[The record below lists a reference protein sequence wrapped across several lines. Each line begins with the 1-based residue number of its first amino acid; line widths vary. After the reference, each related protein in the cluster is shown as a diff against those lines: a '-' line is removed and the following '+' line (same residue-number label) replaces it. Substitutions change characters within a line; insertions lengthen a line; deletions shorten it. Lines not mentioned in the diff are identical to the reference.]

1 MCKSKNFILLK
12 KYLHKLL
19 FVVFA
24 IFVANTS
31 VFPQVTHVQDTTKT
45 SSETLLQTDTT
56 QNITDSL
63 PTVPDSLHVDTIAI
77 PNFGKS
83 KHSKSKDFDVPVYYN
98 SDDSLLNDMKNR
110 KAFLYG
116 NAVVKYEDMTINAA
130 FIEVDLDK
138 KEVYAYG
145 RTDGDSIVGKPEFNQ
160 GDETFVADTIRYN
173 FNSKKGIIKNVTTV
187 YDGAYLIGGKTK
199 LHENKHIHM
208 THGKFTTC
216 DLPDPHFYFNLS
228 KAIVIPDDKIIS
240 GPANL
245 VVEDVPT
252 PIGIPFGFFPNK
264 KGGTSGIIIPEFG
277 DEENRGF
284 FLRNGG
290 YYWAIND
297 YVDLTVLGDIYSKG
311 SWGAGMI
318 MNYKLRYKFNGSL
331 SFKYNRN
338 LFGYRGLSNFSASN
352 QYALRWKFT
361 QDSKANPNSTF
372 SADVNM
378 SSSDYDKYNSYNVNN
393 YMTSTKQSSVSYS
406 YVFPNTPLSMSVALK
421 HSQNSNTGSIDLT
434 LPEFA
439 FNMSRIYPFKRK
451 KAVGKSRFYEKISIA
466 YTMNATNKIRT
477 NDADFFNIPYDS
489 ITNGIIHRIPINAS
503 FKLFKYTTLT
513 PSFNYNERW
522 YFKRFSKQWN
532 DSENLLETDYASTFA
547 RVWDYNASLSWSTTI
562 YGMFNF
568 RKGKVKALRHVFSPN
583 VSFSYVPDFGKEKY
597 KYYGTYSRVMYNNST
612 GQYDTVSN
620 MYSMFEGL
628 PYGTPN
634 KGGSGTV
641 NITLGNNLEM
651 KLRNLKDTT
660 KDNMKIKLLESF
672 NISTNYNI
680 FADSL
685 RWAPISITARTRIKV
700 VDISFNTTLD
710 PYAIAQNEYGTYQ
723 RINKALVKT
732 NGHLVRM
739 TIGYLTV
746 GFSLNSKAR
755 DKKIAEQQ
763 ESLYDII
770 YGYPN
775 SYVDF
780 NVPWNLRV
788 SYTFRYT
795 KPYNEMKIT
804 QTLNVS
810 GELNITKKWKIS
822 VATGYD
828 FEAKKMSPTTID
840 IYRDLHCWEMSLH
853 VVPFGQHKSYAF
865 QINVKA
871 SMLQDLKLN
880 KRRSWF
886 DNFYN

>member
-1 MCKSKNFILLK
+1 M
-12 KYLHKLL
+12 
-19 FVVFA
+19 
-24 IFVANTS
+24 ANTS

-63 PTVPDSLHVDTIAI
+63 PAVPDSLHVDTIAI

-378 SSSDYDKYNSYNVNN
+378 SSTDYDKYNSYNVNN

-641 NITLGNNLEM
+641 NINLGNNLEM

-795 KPYNEMKIT
+795 KPYDEMKIT

-871 SMLQDLKLN
+871 S
-880 KRRSWF
+880 
-886 DNFYN
+886 

>member
-31 VFPQVTHVQDTTKT
+31 VFPQVTYVQDTTKT

-63 PTVPDSLHVDTIAI
+63 PAVPDSLHVDTIAI

-378 SSSDYDKYNSYNVNN
+378 SSTDYDKYNSYNVNN

-795 KPYNEMKIT
+795 KPYDEMKIT

>member
-45 SSETLLQTDTT
+45 SSETLLQTDTA

-63 PTVPDSLHVDTIAI
+63 PAVPDSLHVDTIAI
-77 PNFGKS
+77 PNLGKS

-378 SSSDYDKYNSYNVNN
+378 SSTDYDKYNSYNVNN

-795 KPYNEMKIT
+795 KPYDEMKIT

>member
-19 FVVFA
+19 FVVSA

-31 VFPQVTHVQDTTKT
+31 VFPQVTYVQDTTKT
-45 SSETLLQTDTT
+45 SSETLLQTDTA

-63 PTVPDSLHVDTIAI
+63 PAVPDSLHVDTIAI
-77 PNFGKS
+77 PNLGKS

-331 SFKYNRN
+331 SIKYNRN

-378 SSSDYDKYNSYNVNN
+378 SSTDYDKYNSYNVNN

-795 KPYNEMKIT
+795 KPYDEMKIT

>member
-45 SSETLLQTDTT
+45 SSETLLQTDTA

-63 PTVPDSLHVDTIAI
+63 PAVPDSLHVDTIAI

-378 SSSDYDKYNSYNVNN
+378 SSTDYDKYNSYNVNN

-651 KLRNLKDTT
+651 KLRNQKDTT

-795 KPYNEMKIT
+795 KPYDEMKIT

>member
-19 FVVFA
+19 FVVSA

-63 PTVPDSLHVDTIAI
+63 PAVPDSLHVDTIAI

-378 SSSDYDKYNSYNVNN
+378 SSTDYDKYNSYNVNN

-795 KPYNEMKIT
+795 KPYDEMKIT

>member
-63 PTVPDSLHVDTIAI
+63 PAVPDSLHVDTIAI
-77 PNFGKS
+77 PNFGKG

-378 SSSDYDKYNSYNVNN
+378 SSTDYDKYNSYNVNN

-532 DSENLLETDYASTFA
+532 DSDNLLETDYASTFA

-641 NITLGNNLEM
+641 NINLGNNLEM

-795 KPYNEMKIT
+795 KPYDEMKIT

>member
-1 MCKSKNFILLK
+1 M
-12 KYLHKLL
+12 
-19 FVVFA
+19 
-24 IFVANTS
+24 
-31 VFPQVTHVQDTTKT
+31 FPQVTHVQDTTKT

-63 PTVPDSLHVDTIAI
+63 PAVPDSLHVDTIAI

-378 SSSDYDKYNSYNVNN
+378 SSTDYDKYNSYNVNN

-795 KPYNEMKIT
+795 KPYDEMKIT

>member
-1 MCKSKNFILLK
+1 M
-12 KYLHKLL
+12 
-19 FVVFA
+19 
-24 IFVANTS
+24 ANTS

-63 PTVPDSLHVDTIAI
+63 PAVPDSLHVDTIAI

-378 SSSDYDKYNSYNVNN
+378 SSTDYDKYNSYNVNN

-641 NITLGNNLEM
+641 NINLGNNLEM

-795 KPYNEMKIT
+795 KPYDEMKIT

>member
-56 QNITDSL
+56 QNIIDSL
-63 PTVPDSLHVDTIAI
+63 PAVPDSLHVDTIAI

-378 SSSDYDKYNSYNVNN
+378 SSTDYDKYNSYNVNN

-795 KPYNEMKIT
+795 KPYDEMKIT

>member
-361 QDSKANPNSTF
+361 QDSKANPNSR
-372 SADVNM
+372 SEEH
-378 SSSDYDKYNSYNVNN
+378 
-393 YMTSTKQSSVSYS
+393 TSELQS
-406 YVFPNTPLSMSVALK
+406 
-421 HSQNSNTGSIDLT
+421 
-434 LPEFA
+434 
-439 FNMSRIYPFKRK
+439 R
-451 KAVGKSRFYEKISIA
+451 
-466 YTMNATNKIRT
+466 
-477 NDADFFNIPYDS
+477 
-489 ITNGIIHRIPINAS
+489 
-503 FKLFKYTTLT
+503 
-513 PSFNYNERW
+513 
-522 YFKRFSKQWN
+522 
-532 DSENLLETDYASTFA
+532 
-547 RVWDYNASLSWSTTI
+547 
-562 YGMFNF
+562 
-568 RKGKVKALRHVFSPN
+568 
-583 VSFSYVPDFGKEKY
+583 
-597 KYYGTYSRVMYNNST
+597 
-612 GQYDTVSN
+612 
-620 MYSMFEGL
+620 
-628 PYGTPN
+628 
-634 KGGSGTV
+634 
-641 NITLGNNLEM
+641 
-651 KLRNLKDTT
+651 
-660 KDNMKIKLLESF
+660 
-672 NISTNYNI
+672 
-680 FADSL
+680 
-685 RWAPISITARTRIKV
+685 
-700 VDISFNTTLD
+700 
-710 PYAIAQNEYGTYQ
+710 
-723 RINKALVKT
+723 
-732 NGHLVRM
+732 
-739 TIGYLTV
+739 
-746 GFSLNSKAR
+746 
-755 DKKIAEQQ
+755 
-763 ESLYDII
+763 
-770 YGYPN
+770 
-775 SYVDF
+775 
-780 NVPWNLRV
+780 
-788 SYTFRYT
+788 
-795 KPYNEMKIT
+795 
-804 QTLNVS
+804 
-810 GELNITKKWKIS
+810 
-822 VATGYD
+822 
-828 FEAKKMSPTTID
+828 
-840 IYRDLHCWEMSLH
+840 
-853 VVPFGQHKSYAF
+853 
-865 QINVKA
+865 
-871 SMLQDLKLN
+871 
-880 KRRSWF
+880 
-886 DNFYN
+886 

>member
-1 MCKSKNFILLK
+1 MRKNKEFILLK
-12 KYLHKLL
+12 KYLSELL
-19 FVVFA
+19 FTFFAVLIANSAVF
-24 IFVANTS
+24 S
-31 VFPQVTHVQDTTKT
+31 QVTTDND
-45 SSETLLQTDTT
+45 SISALTDTIQLSAT
-56 QNITDSL
+56 NSISTN
-63 PTVPDSLHVDTIAI
+63 PDSLKVDTIAI
-77 PNFGKS
+77 PNFGHQ
-83 KHSKSKDFDVPVYYN
+83 KHGKSKDFDVPVYYN

-110 KAFLYG
+110 KAFLFG

-138 KEVYAYG
+138 NEVYAYG

-160 GDETFVADTIRYN
+160 GDETFNADTIRYN
-173 FNSKKGIIKNVTTV
+173 FKTKKGIIKNVTTV
-187 YDGAYLIGGKTK
+187 YDGAYLIGGRTK
-199 LHENKHIHM
+199 MHDNKHIHI
-208 THGKFTTC
+208 TKGKFTTC

-245 VVEDVPT
+245 VIEDIPT

-264 KGGTSGIIIPEFG
+264 KGSTSGLIIPEFG
-277 DEENRGF
+277 NEENRGF

-290 YYWAIND
+290 YYFAIND
-297 YVDLTVLGDIYSKG
+297 YVDLTLLGDIYSKG
-311 SWGAGMI
+311 SWGAGLI
-318 MNYKLRYKFNGSL
+318 TNYKLRYKFNGSL

-338 LFGYRGLSNFSASN
+338 LFGYRGLSNFSTSN
-352 QYALRWKFT
+352 QYAFRWKFT

-378 SSSDYDKYNSYNVNN
+378 SSTDYDKYNSYNVDN

-406 YVFPNTPLSMSVALK
+406 YIFPNSPFSMSVALK
-421 HSQNSNTGSIDLT
+421 HSQNSNNGNVDLT
-434 LPEFA
+434 LPELA

-451 KAVGKSRFYEKISIA
+451 KAIGKTRFYEKISIA
-466 YTMNATNKIRT
+466 YSMNATNKIST
-477 NDADFFNIPYDS
+477 TDSTFFNITYDNLS
-489 ITNGIIHRIPINAS
+489 NGVIHKIPISAS

-522 YFKRFSKQWN
+522 YFKRFTKEWN
-532 DSENLLETDYASTFA
+532 TAENIVETSYNPTFA
-547 RVWDYNASLSWSTTI
+547 RVWDYNTSLSWSTTI

-568 RKGKVKALRHVFSPN
+568 RKGKVKALRHVFSPS
-583 VSFSYVPDFGKEKY
+583 VSFSYVPDYGKEKY
-597 KYYGTYSRVMYNNST
+597 KYYGSYQKITYYNQAT
-612 GQYDTVSN
+612 GQYETVS
-620 MYSMFEGL
+620 YSMFEGL

-634 KGGSGTV
+634 KGGSGSV
-641 NITLGNNLEM
+641 NINLGNNLEM

-660 KDNMKIKLLESF
+660 KDNTKIKLLESF
-672 NISTNYNI
+672 NISTSYNI

-685 RWAPISITARTRIKV
+685 RWAPISITGRTRIKV
-700 VDISFNTTLD
+700 VDISFNTSLD
-710 PYAIAQNEYGTYQ
+710 PYAIAPNEYGNYQ
-723 RINKALVKT
+723 RINKALVKD
-732 NGHLVRM
+732 NGHLLRM
-739 TIGYLTV
+739 TIAYVTA

-755 DKKIAEQQ
+755 DKKIEEAQQ
-763 ESLYDII
+763 SMYDII

-795 KPYNEMKIT
+795 KPYNESTIT
-804 QTLNVS
+804 QTINMS

-822 VATGYD
+822 VSTGYD
-828 FEAKKMSPTTID
+828 IEAKKMSATTID

-871 SMLQDLKLN
+871 AMLQDLKLN

>member
-352 QYALRWKFT
+352 QYELRWKFT

-378 SSSDYDKYNSYNVNN
+378 SSTDYDKYNSYNVNN

-597 KYYGTYSRVMYNNST
+597 KYYGSYSRVMYNNST

-651 KLRNLKDTT
+651 KRRNLKDTT

-795 KPYNEMKIT
+795 KPYDEMKIT

>member
-31 VFPQVTHVQDTTKT
+31 VFPQVTLVQDTTKT

-63 PTVPDSLHVDTIAI
+63 PAVPDSLHVDTIAI

-795 KPYNEMKIT
+795 KPYDEMKIT

>member
-19 FVVFA
+19 FVVSA

-45 SSETLLQTDTT
+45 SSETLLQTDTA

-63 PTVPDSLHVDTIAI
+63 PAVPDSLHVDTIAI

-378 SSSDYDKYNSYNVNN
+378 SSTDYDKYNSYNVNN

-503 FKLFKYTTLT
+503 FKLFKYTSLT

-597 KYYGTYSRVMYNNST
+597 KYYGSYSRVMYNNST

-795 KPYNEMKIT
+795 KPYDEMKIT

>member
-1 MCKSKNFILLK
+1 M
-12 KYLHKLL
+12 
-19 FVVFA
+19 
-24 IFVANTS
+24 ANTS

-378 SSSDYDKYNSYNVNN
+378 SSTDYDKYNSYNVNN

-755 DKKIAEQQ
+755 DKKIA
-763 ESLYDII
+763 
-770 YGYPN
+770 
-775 SYVDF
+775 
-780 NVPWNLRV
+780 
-788 SYTFRYT
+788 
-795 KPYNEMKIT
+795 
-804 QTLNVS
+804 
-810 GELNITKKWKIS
+810 
-822 VATGYD
+822 
-828 FEAKKMSPTTID
+828 
-840 IYRDLHCWEMSLH
+840 
-853 VVPFGQHKSYAF
+853 
-865 QINVKA
+865 
-871 SMLQDLKLN
+871 
-880 KRRSWF
+880 
-886 DNFYN
+886 

>member
-1 MCKSKNFILLK
+1 MCKNKEFILLK

-31 VFPQVTHVQDTTKT
+31 VFPQVTHTQDTTNT
-45 SSETLLQTDTT
+45 PSETLQQTDTIP
-56 QNITDSL
+56 NITDSL
-63 PTVPDSLHVDTIAI
+63 PTVPDSLHVDTIAF
-77 PNFGKS
+77 PDLEKR

-173 FNSKKGIIKNVTTV
+173 FNTKKGIIKNVTTV

-352 QYALRWKFT
+352 QYALRWKFN

-378 SSSDYDKYNSYNVNN
+378 SSTDYDKYNSYNVNN

-489 ITNGIIHRIPINAS
+489 ITNGIVHRIPINAS

-562 YGMFNF
+562 YGMFSF
-568 RKGKVKALRHVFSPN
+568 RKGKVKALRHVFSPT

-597 KYYGTYSRVMYNNST
+597 KYYGSYSRVMYNNST

-634 KGGSGTV
+634 KGGSGSV
-641 NITLGNNLEM
+641 NINLGNNLEM
-651 KLRNLKDTT
+651 KLRNQKDTT
-660 KDNMKIKLLESF
+660 KDNTKIKLLESF

-685 RWAPISITARTRIKV
+685 RWAPISITGRTRIKV
-700 VDISFNTTLD
+700 IDISFNTSLD
-710 PYAIAQNEYGTYQ
+710 PYAIAQNEYGNYQ

-739 TIGYLTV
+739 TIGYITA

-795 KPYNEMKIT
+795 KPYDEAKIT
-804 QTLNVS
+804 QTLNLS

-828 FEAKKMSPTTID
+828 FEYKKMSPTTID

>member
-31 VFPQVTHVQDTTKT
+31 VFPQVTHVQDTTQT

-63 PTVPDSLHVDTIAI
+63 PAVPDSLHVDTIAI

-378 SSSDYDKYNSYNVNN
+378 SSTDYDKYNSYNVNN

-641 NITLGNNLEM
+641 NINLGNNLEM

-795 KPYNEMKIT
+795 KPYDEMKIT

>member
-795 KPYNEMKIT
+795 KPYDEMKIT

>member
-1 MCKSKNFILLK
+1 
-12 KYLHKLL
+12 
-19 FVVFA
+19 
-24 IFVANTS
+24 
-31 VFPQVTHVQDTTKT
+31 
-45 SSETLLQTDTT
+45 
-56 QNITDSL
+56 
-63 PTVPDSLHVDTIAI
+63 
-77 PNFGKS
+77 
-83 KHSKSKDFDVPVYYN
+83 
-98 SDDSLLNDMKNR
+98 MKNR

-795 KPYNEMKIT
+795 KPYDEMKIT

>member
-19 FVVFA
+19 FVVSA

-45 SSETLLQTDTT
+45 SSETLLQTDTA

-63 PTVPDSLHVDTIAI
+63 PAVPDSLHVDTIAI

-378 SSSDYDKYNSYNVNN
+378 SSTDYDKYNSYNVNN

-503 FKLFKYTTLT
+503 FKLFKYTSLT

-795 KPYNEMKIT
+795 KPYDEMKIT

>member
-352 QYALRWKFT
+352 QYELRWKFT

-378 SSSDYDKYNSYNVNN
+378 SSTDYDKYNSYNVNN

-597 KYYGTYSRVMYNNST
+597 KYYGSYSRVMYNNST

-795 KPYNEMKIT
+795 KPYDEMKIT

>member
-19 FVVFA
+19 FVVSA

-45 SSETLLQTDTT
+45 SSETLLQTDTA

-63 PTVPDSLHVDTIAI
+63 PAVPDSLHVDTIAI
-77 PNFGKS
+77 PNLGKS

-378 SSSDYDKYNSYNVNN
+378 SSTDYDKYNSYNVNN

-641 NITLGNNLEM
+641 NINLGNNLEM

-795 KPYNEMKIT
+795 KPYDEMKIT

>member
-1 MCKSKNFILLK
+1 M
-12 KYLHKLL
+12 
-19 FVVFA
+19 
-24 IFVANTS
+24 ANTS

-63 PTVPDSLHVDTIAI
+63 PAVPDSLHVDTIAI
-77 PNFGKS
+77 TNFGKS

-378 SSSDYDKYNSYNVNN
+378 SSTDYDKYNSYNVNN

-795 KPYNEMKIT
+795 KPYDEMKIT

>member
-31 VFPQVTHVQDTTKT
+31 VFPQVTYVQDTTKT

-63 PTVPDSLHVDTIAI
+63 PAVPDSLHVDTIAI

-208 THGKFTTC
+208 KHGKFTTC

-378 SSSDYDKYNSYNVNN
+378 SSTDYDKYNSYNVNN

-795 KPYNEMKIT
+795 KPYDEMKIT

>member
-1 MCKSKNFILLK
+1 M
-12 KYLHKLL
+12 HKLL
-19 FVVFA
+19 FTFFA
-24 IFVANTS
+24 IFIANS
-31 VFPQVTHVQDTTKT
+31 VVLSQVTPSQDSISTKPPKVE
-45 SSETLLQTDTT
+45 SSDSTPAV
-56 QNITDSL
+56 TDSIS
-63 PTVPDSLHVDTIAI
+63 TTSDSLKVDTIAFPDI
-77 PNFGKS
+77 KKQ
-83 KHSKSKDFDVPVYYN
+83 KHGKSKDFDVPVYYN
-98 SDDSLLNDMKNR
+98 SDDSLLNDMRNR

-173 FNSKKGIIKNVTTV
+173 FNSKKGIIKNVTTE

-199 LHENKHIHM
+199 LHENKHVHM

-245 VVEDVPT
+245 VIEDIPT

-264 KGGTSGIIIPEFG
+264 KGGTSGILIPEFG

-297 YVDLTVLGDIYSKG
+297 YVDLSLLGDIYSKG

-338 LFGYRGLSNFSASN
+338 IFGYRGLSNFSASN

-378 SSSDYDKYNSYNVNN
+378 SSTDYDKYNSYNVNN

-451 KAVGKSRFYEKISIA
+451 KSVGKSRFYEKISIA

-489 ITNGIIHRIPINAS
+489 ITNGIVHRIPINAS

-522 YFKRFSKQWN
+522 YFKRFTKQWN
-532 DSENLLETDYASTFA
+532 QSENLLETDYASTFA

-568 RKGKVKALRHVFSPN
+568 RKGKVKALRHVFSPS
-583 VSFSYVPDFGKEKY
+583 VSFNYVPDFGKEKY
-597 KYYGTYSRVMYNNST
+597 KYYGSYNRVMYNNST

-620 MYSMFEGL
+620 LYSMFEGL
-628 PYGTPN
+628 PYGTPS
-634 KGGSGTV
+634 KGGSGSV

-660 KDNMKIKLLESF
+660 KDNTKIKLLESF

-685 RWAPISITARTRIKV
+685 RWAPISITGRTRIKV
-700 VDISFNTTLD
+700 VDISFNTSLD

-723 RINKALVKT
+723 RINKALVKD

-739 TIGYLTV
+739 TIGYITA

-755 DKKIAEQQ
+755 DKKIEEAQQ
-763 ESLYDII
+763 SMYDII

-795 KPYNEMKIT
+795 KPYDEAKIT
-804 QTLNVS
+804 QTLNFS
-810 GELNITKKWKIS
+810 GELNITKKWKVS

>member
-19 FVVFA
+19 FVVSA

-63 PTVPDSLHVDTIAI
+63 PAVPDSLHVDTIAI
-77 PNFGKS
+77 PNLGKS

-378 SSSDYDKYNSYNVNN
+378 SSTDYDKYNSYNVNN

-583 VSFSYVPDFGKEKY
+583 VSFSYLPDFGKEKY

-795 KPYNEMKIT
+795 KPYDEMKIT

>member
-63 PTVPDSLHVDTIAI
+63 PAVPDSLHVDTIAI
-77 PNFGKS
+77 TNFGKS

-378 SSSDYDKYNSYNVNN
+378 SSTDYDKYNSYNVNN

-641 NITLGNNLEM
+641 NINLGNNLEM

-795 KPYNEMKIT
+795 KPYDEMKIT

>member
-63 PTVPDSLHVDTIAI
+63 PAVPDSLHVDTIAI
-77 PNFGKS
+77 TNFGKS

-378 SSSDYDKYNSYNVNN
+378 SSTDYDKYNSYNVNN

-406 YVFPNTPLSMSVALK
+406 YVFLSMSVALK

-795 KPYNEMKIT
+795 KPYDEMKIT

>member
-1 MCKSKNFILLK
+1 M
-12 KYLHKLL
+12 
-19 FVVFA
+19 
-24 IFVANTS
+24 ANTS

-378 SSSDYDKYNSYNVNN
+378 SSTDYDKYNSYNVNN

-641 NITLGNNLEM
+641 NINLGNNLEM

-795 KPYNEMKIT
+795 KPYDEMKIT

>member
-19 FVVFA
+19 FVVSA

-45 SSETLLQTDTT
+45 SLETLLQTDTT

-63 PTVPDSLHVDTIAI
+63 PAVPDSLHVDTIAI

-98 SDDSLLNDMKNR
+98 SDDSLLNDMKKR

>member
-1 MCKSKNFILLK
+1 M
-12 KYLHKLL
+12 YKLL
-19 FVVFA
+19 FLVFA
-24 IFVANTS
+24 ILAGNVS
-31 VFPQVTHVQDTTKT
+31 VFPQVTSVQDSSSVSTDFLQQPDST
-45 SSETLLQTDTT
+45 S
-56 QNITDSL
+56 NINDSL
-63 PTVPDSLHVDTIAI
+63 PATPDSLHVDTIAF
-77 PNFGKS
+77 PTSSKP
-83 KHSKSKDFDVPVYYN
+83 KHSNSKDFDVPVYYN
-98 SDDSLLNDMKNR
+98 SDDSLLNDMRNR

-145 RTDGDSIVGKPEFNQ
+145 RTEGDSVVGKPEFEQ

-173 FNSKKGIIKNVTTV
+173 FDSKKGIIKNVTTE
-187 YDGAYLIGGKTK
+187 YDGAYLIGGRTK
-199 LHENKHIHM
+199 LHENKHVHM

-216 DLPDPHFYFNLS
+216 DLAEPHYYFNLS

-245 VVEDVPT
+245 VIEDIPT

-264 KGGTSGIIIPEFG
+264 KGGTSGILIPEFG
-277 DEENRGF
+277 NEENRGF

-297 YVDLTVLGDIYSKG
+297 YIDLSLLGDIYSKG

-338 LFGYRGLSNFSASN
+338 LFGYRGLSNFSTSN
-352 QYALRWKFT
+352 QYAFRWKFT

-378 SSSDYDKYNSYNVNN
+378 SSTDYDKYNSYNVNN
-393 YMTSTKQSSVSYS
+393 YMTSTKQSSISYS
-406 YVFPNTPLSMSVALK
+406 YVFPNSPFSMSMALK

-434 LPEFA
+434 LPELA

-522 YFKRFSKQWN
+522 YFKRFTKEWN
-532 DSENLLETDYASTFA
+532 VSEETLETDYASTFA
-547 RVWDYNASLSWSTTI
+547 RVWDYNTSLSWSTTI

-568 RKGKVKALRHVFSPN
+568 RKGKVKALRHVFSPS
-583 VSFSYVPDFGKEKY
+583 VSFSYVPDYGKEKY
-597 KYYGTYSRVMYNNST
+597 KYYGSYSRVMYNNTT
-612 GQYDTVSN
+612 GQYDSVTN
-620 MYSMFEGL
+620 IYSMFEGL
-628 PYGTPN
+628 PYGTPS
-634 KGGSGTV
+634 KGGSGSV
-641 NITLGNNLEM
+641 SINLGNNLEM

-660 KDNMKIKLLESF
+660 KDNTKIKLLESF

-685 RWAPISITARTRIKV
+685 RWAPISITGRTRIKV
-700 VDISFNTTLD
+700 IDISFNTSLD
-710 PYAIAQNEYGTYQ
+710 PYAIAPNEYGTYQ
-723 RINKALVKT
+723 RINKALVKD

-739 TIGYLTV
+739 TIGYITA

-755 DKKIAEQQ
+755 DKKIEEAQQ
-763 ESLYDII
+763 SMYDII

-795 KPYNEMKIT
+795 KPYEEAKIT
-804 QTLNVS
+804 QTLNFS
-810 GELNITKKWKIS
+810 GELNITQKWKVS
-822 VATGYD
+822 VTTGYD
-828 FEAKKMSPTTID
+828 FEAKKMSPTTVD

-886 DNFYN
+886 DNFYY

>member
-378 SSSDYDKYNSYNVNN
+378 SSTDYDKYNSYNVNN

-641 NITLGNNLEM
+641 NINLGNNLEM

-795 KPYNEMKIT
+795 KPYDEMKIT

-810 GELNITKKWKIS
+810 GELNITKKWKIR
-822 VATGYD
+822 V
-828 FEAKKMSPTTID
+828 
-840 IYRDLHCWEMSLH
+840 R
-853 VVPFGQHKSYAF
+853 
-865 QINVKA
+865 
-871 SMLQDLKLN
+871 LQ
-880 KRRSWF
+880 
-886 DNFYN
+886 FYI

>member
-1 MCKSKNFILLK
+1 MRKDKEFILLK

-24 IFVANTS
+24 ILVANTS
-31 VFPQVTHVQDTTKT
+31 VFPQVTPALDSIPVV
-45 SSETLLQTDTT
+45 SNTLPPVDSIM
-56 QNITDSL
+56 NITDSL
-63 PTVPDSLHVDTIAI
+63 PETPDSLSVDTISMQD
-77 PNFGKS
+77 FGVR
-83 KHSKSKDFDVPVYYN
+83 KHTNSKDFDVPVYYN
-98 SDDSLLNDMKNR
+98 SDDSLLNDMRNK

-173 FNSKKGIIKNVTTV
+173 FSSKKGIIKNVTTV
-187 YDGAYLIGGKTK
+187 YDGAYLIGGRTK
-199 LHENKHIHM
+199 MHENKHIHM

-216 DLPDPHFYFNLS
+216 DLPDPHFYFNLT

-264 KGGTSGIIIPEFG
+264 KGSTSGIIIPEFG

-297 YVDLTVLGDIYSKG
+297 YVDLTLLGDIYSKG
-311 SWGAGMI
+311 SWGAGLI
-318 MNYKLRYKFNGSL
+318 MNYKWRYKFNGAL

-338 LFGYRGLSNFSASN
+338 VFGYRGLSNFSSSN
-352 QYALRWKFT
+352 QYAFRWTFT

-393 YMTSTKQSSVSYS
+393 YMTSTKQSSISYS
-406 YVFPNTPLSMSVALK
+406 YVFPNSPFSMSMALK

-434 LPEFA
+434 LPELA

-451 KAVGKSRFYEKISIA
+451 KTVGKSRFYEKISIA

-489 ITNGIIHRIPINAS
+489 ITNGIVHKIPVNAS

-522 YFKRFSKQWN
+522 YFKRFTKEWN

-562 YGMFNF
+562 YGMFSF
-568 RKGKVKALRHVFSPN
+568 RKGKVKALRHVFSPSI
-583 VSFSYVPDFGKEKY
+583 SFSYVPDFGKEKY
-597 KYYGTYSRVMYNNST
+597 KYYGTYSRVMYNNTT
-612 GQYDTVSN
+612 GQYDTVAN

-628 PYGTPN
+628 PYGTPS

-641 NITLGNNLEM
+641 NINLGNNLEM

-660 KDNMKIKLLESF
+660 KDNAKIKLLESF

-685 RWAPISITARTRIKV
+685 RWAPISITGRTRIKV
-700 VDISFNTTLD
+700 IDISFNASLD
-710 PYAIAQNEYGTYQ
+710 PYAIAQNEYGNYQ
-723 RINKALVKT
+723 RINKALVKV
-732 NGHLVRM
+732 NGHLLRM
-739 TIGYLTV
+739 TIGYVTA

-755 DKKIAEQQ
+755 DKKIEEAQQ
-763 ESLYDII
+763 SMYDII

-795 KPYNEMKIT
+795 KPYNESQIT

-828 FEAKKMSPTTID
+828 IEAKQMSPTTID

-871 SMLQDLKLN
+871 AMLQDLKLN